1 MELDQYQNCT
11 QASPGIG
18 QVSYMLIKYE
28 EELQIS
34 LISRG
39 IPEYKYLRKILS
51 DTTLIMLERTMYLAI
66 ILLLVKYRFQ
76 IHWSDGKDNARVRTV
91 N

>member
-1 MELDQYQNCT
+1 
-11 QASPGIG
+11 
-18 QVSYMLIKYE
+18 MLIKYE
-28 EELQIS
+28 EELYFFDIKRGPWIQI
-34 LISRG
+34 
-39 IPEYKYLRKILS
+39 RKILS

-76 IHWSDGKDNARVRTV
+76 NPWSDGEPNAKVRTV